1 MATTGGLVRV
11 LAWFIA
17 ISLAAATVLYA
28 AITFDLIAPQ
38 PNLPDNAGLIDNLL
52 AQGAHLRAIWSADL
66 GSSLLYALGF
76 MATVLIARPLASL
89 ARPGD
94 ARAGAM
100 TGAFMAAGI
109 VGIVAQL
116 MYIGTHDVIN
126 AIAYCDCGFIEQ
138 EVISQS
144 WARFLSDSA
153 VSWLINGTGVLLL
166 AGFALAGAAVG
177 WRRDA
182 RRLAVPLLGD
192 GPRPAVERG
201 RRRDRRGRPRRPDP
215 DRRRDRDPDPDLGD
229 LAGLERARG
238 RRSRRL
244 TATASADADA
254 T

>member
-28 AITFDLIAPQ
+28 AITFDLIAPR

-100 TGAFMAAGI
+100 TGAFLAAGI

-177 WRRDA
+177 GATMPVGWRYLSWA
-182 RRLAVPLLGD
+182 TALVLLSNVVVGVIGVD
-192 GPRPAVERG
+192 DPVGPILIAVETG
-201 RRRDRRGRPRRPDP
+201 ILIPIWAIW
-215 DRRRDRDPDPDLGD
+215 LGW
-229 LAGLERARG
+229 
-238 RRSRRL
+238 
-244 TATASADADA
+244 SAPEAA
-254 T
+254 AAAA